1 MANNEYKLEKWV
13 YGIKTMVAKGSRSEI
28 LDAIAVHIDQYDRG
42 DCAFKIFR
50 GDRALDIDEKIS
62 TLDAARNRKDKII
75 EKLDDQIG
83 QYIAALRK
91 KEPDLTKKLVASL
104 KAREEFNA

>member
-28 LDAIAVHIDQYDRG
+28 LNAIAAHIDQYDEG
-42 DCAFKIFR
+42 GCAFRIFR

-75 EKLDDQIG
+75 EKLDGQID
-83 QYIAALRK
+83 QYIVALRK
-91 KEPDLTKKLVASL
+91 KEPDLTEKLVASL